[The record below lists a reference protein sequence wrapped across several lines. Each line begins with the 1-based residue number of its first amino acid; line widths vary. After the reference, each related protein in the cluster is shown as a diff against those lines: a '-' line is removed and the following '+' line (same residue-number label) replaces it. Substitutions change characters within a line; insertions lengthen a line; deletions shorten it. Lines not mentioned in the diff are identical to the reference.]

1 MSASP
6 DNCFHLTVE
15 IVREIHAEAIARFG
29 GSDGVRDSA
38 LLESAVAAP
47 QASFGGR
54 SPYRDLTEV
63 AAAYLYYLCRNH
75 PFIDGNKRAA
85 LGSCI
90 VFIRL
95 NGIEP
100 KPDGPEWE
108 ELILA
113 IASGKLD
120 REQATIRLR
129 ELLPTGKEIRG
140 ELGTR
145 ARPARR
151 SFSEGRQ
158 RFRLRQQHYGG
169 QAGSRHSSSAMQGI
183 GLPVLFELRA
193 QWWPPAKAGGMPW
206 TCATCPE
213 ARTR

>member
-1 MSASP
+1 VSAAP

-29 GSDGVRDSA
+29 GSEGVRDSA

-54 SPYRDLTEV
+54 SPYQDLTEV

-90 VFIRL
+90 VFLRL

-100 KPDGPEWE
+100 IADGPEWE
-108 ELILA
+108 KLVLA
-113 IASGKLD
+113 IASGNLD

-129 ELLPTGKEIRG
+129 ELLP
-140 ELGTR
+140 
-145 ARPARR
+145 
-151 SFSEGRQ
+151 
-158 RFRLRQQHYGG
+158 
-169 QAGSRHSSSAMQGI
+169 
-183 GLPVLFELRA
+183 PVE
-193 QWWPPAKAGGMPW
+193 
-206 TCATCPE
+206 
-213 ARTR
+213 